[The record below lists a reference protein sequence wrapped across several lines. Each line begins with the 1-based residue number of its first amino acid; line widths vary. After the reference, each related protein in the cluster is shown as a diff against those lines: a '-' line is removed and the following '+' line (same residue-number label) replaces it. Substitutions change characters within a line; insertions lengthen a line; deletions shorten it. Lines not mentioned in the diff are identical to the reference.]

1 MKPNQKSEEE
11 MREVL
16 VRPPQPPTH
25 EARPRSRAR
34 GLLSVGRRASR
45 VAQTQ
50 KYGKHV
56 RQSQAQREQMSSFLT
71 SMKNHDEEQ
80 QRRFDQVLYAGKAK
94 VKRHYAHDAGS
105 DDDQSTIK
113 NAITNAP
120 K

>member
-16 VRPPQPPTH
+16 VRPPNLRLTKR
-25 EARPRSRAR
+25 ARDRAR
-34 GLLSVGRRASR
+34 GLLSVGRRARR

-113 NAITNAP
+113 HAITNAP

>member
-1 MKPNQKSEEE
+1 
-11 MREVL
+11 MR
-16 VRPPQPPTH
+16 T
-25 EARPRSRAR
+25 SRA
-34 GLLSVGRRASR
+34 AP
-45 VAQTQ
+45 QTQ

-80 QRRFDQVLYAGKAK
+80 QKRFDQVLYAGKAK

-113 NAITNAP
+113 NAIPNSAP